1 MARESLEFDVV
12 IVGAGP
18 AGLGAACR
26 LGQLAR
32 AAGTEL
38 AICVVEKGAEV
49 GAHILSGAV
58 LEPRA
63 LSELFPDWRARGAPP
78 ATPVTTERFY
88 WLFSER
94 SHRVLP
100 AGLVPRPL
108 HNRGNYIV
116 SLGDLCRW
124 LAQEAEALGV
134 SVLPGTAATEL
145 LYDGAVVRG
154 VATGDLGVTR
164 DGAAKPNY
172 QPGYELRAK
181 YVVFAEGCRGSLG
194 KTLETRFDLRA
205 HCDPQHFGIG
215 FKEIWQV
222 APDLQRPGEV
232 VHTAGWPLDNGT
244 EGGGFLYH
252 AGGGQAFVGLVI
264 ALSYR
269 NPYLDPFEEF
279 QRWKHH
285 PVIREVLAGGRRIA
299 YGARAVNKG
308 GWYSLPKLVVPG
320 GLLVGCEA
328 GFLNGAKVK
337 GAHTA
342 IKSGMLAAETI
353 YEALAT
359 GDQGGRELARYPERV
374 HASWIAEELTT
385 ARNFS
390 AGLTRLGAFA
400 GGALALLEHNVL
412 RGRSPFTLRNPVPD
426 HARLVRA
433 ADAAPIDYPKPDGVL
448 SFDRLSSVFLSNTA
462 HEENQPCH
470 LRLADPAVPIAAN
483 LPKFA
488 EPAQRYCPA
497 AVYEVV
503 RDPAGQPQFRINA
516 ANCVH
521 CKTCDIKDPA
531 ENITWVPPEGG
542 GGPSYSGM

>member
-1 MARESLEFDVV
+1 
-12 IVGAGP
+12 
-18 AGLGAACR
+18 
-26 LGQLAR
+26 
-32 AAGTEL
+32 
-38 AICVVEKGAEV
+38 
-49 GAHILSGAV
+49 
-58 LEPRA
+58 
-63 LSELFPDWRARGAPP
+63 
-78 ATPVTTERFY
+78 
-88 WLFSER
+88 
-94 SHRVLP
+94 
-100 AGLVPRPL
+100 
-108 HNRGNYIV
+108 
-116 SLGDLCRW
+116 
-124 LAQEAEALGV
+124 
-134 SVLPGTAATEL
+134 
-145 LYDGAVVRG
+145 
-154 VATGDLGVTR
+154 
-164 DGAAKPNY
+164 
-172 QPGYELRAK
+172 
-181 YVVFAEGCRGSLG
+181 
-194 KTLETRFDLRA
+194 
-205 HCDPQHFGIG
+205 
-215 FKEIWQV
+215 V

-252 AGGGQAFVGLVI
+252 AGGGRVFVGLVI

-285 PVIREVLAGGRRIA
+285 PVIREVLAGGERIA

-359 GDQGGRELARYPERV
+359 GDQGGRELASYPERV
-374 HASWIAEELTT
+374 QASWVGEELTT

-400 GGALALLEHNVL
+400 GGALAFLEHNVL

-483 LPKFA
+483 LPQFA

-516 ANCVH
+516 VNCVH

-531 ENITWVPPEGG
+531 QNITWVPPEGG
-542 GGPSYSGM
+542 GGPNYVGT